1 MDVYRPGRREPV
13 ATGATVVAIPSAA
26 DDLAAVPEPTAVV
39 SLPVAAAGDVV
50 DALGS
55 DATTGFVLTTRGAG

>member
-1 MDVYRPGRREPV
+1 M